1 MNKVNWGFIGCG
13 DVTEVKSGPA
23 FRQIP
28 NADVVAVMRRNGE
41 KAQDYAQRHGIAK
54 WYDDAQKLIY
64 DPEVNA
70 VYIATPP
77 DTHAAYTLQ
86 ALAAGKPVYVEKPMA
101 INYQECQQM
110 LEAAEKAKLPIYVAY
125 YRRRLPVFEKVK
137 EILDAN
143 TLGEVRFVHLQLC
156 QSPKAQDFNKGNLPW
171 RLQAE
176 IAGGGYFFDLA
187 SHQLDVLD
195 YLLGPIQ
202 SAHGF
207 AANQAGLY
215 AVEDIV
221 TANLQFESG
230 ALGTGTWC
238 FTTATVNASDKIE
251 ITGSEGSVTFSTF
264 ENNPIILRTTRGEE
278 LFSFSNPTHIQQ
290 PLIAT
295 VVGDLLN
302 LETCPSTGVSAARTS
317 KVMDEIIKDYR
328 KK

>member
-1 MNKVNWGFIGCG
+1 MNKVSWGFIGCG
-13 DVTEVKSGPA
+13 DVTEIKSGPA

-28 NADVVAVMRRNGE
+28 NSEVVAVMRRNGE
-41 KAQDYAQRHGIAK
+41 KAKDYAQRHGIAK
-54 WYDDAQKLIY
+54 WYDDAQKLIH

-77 DTHAAYTLQ
+77 DTHAAYTIQ
-86 ALAAGKPVYVEKPMA
+86 ALEAGKPVYVEKPMA
-101 INYQECQQM
+101 RNYQECQQM
-110 LEAAEKAKLPIYVAY
+110 LEAAEKAKLPIYVAF

-143 TLGEVRFVHLQLC
+143 TLGDVRFVHLQLC
-156 QSPKAQDFNKGNLPW
+156 QSLKAQDFNKGNLPW

-187 SHQLDVLD
+187 PHQLDMLD
-195 YLLGPIQ
+195 YLLGPIR
-202 SAHGF
+202 ATHGF

-221 TANLQFESG
+221 TTNLQFESG
-230 ALGTGTWC
+230 TLGTGIWC

-251 ITGSEGSVTFSTF
+251 IIGSEGSITFSTF
-264 ENNPIILRTTRGEE
+264 ENNPIILRTTQGEE

-295 VVGDLLN
+295 VVGDLLH
-302 LETCPSTGVSAARTS
+302 LETCPSTGASAARTS
-317 KVMDEIIKDYR
+317 KVMDEIIKDYP

>member
-13 DVTEVKSGPA
+13 DVTEIKSGPA

-28 NADVVAVMRRNGE
+28 NSEVVAVMRRNGE
-41 KAQDYAQRHGIAK
+41 KAKDYAQRHGIAK
-54 WYDDAQKLIY
+54 WYDDAQKLIH

-77 DTHAAYTLQ
+77 DTHAKYTLQ
-86 ALAAGKPVYVEKPMA
+86 ALEAGKPVYVEKPMA
-101 INYQECQQM
+101 LNYQECQQM
-110 LEAAEKAKLPIYVAY
+110 LEAAEKAKLPIYVAF

-143 TLGEVRFVHLQLC
+143 TLGDIRFVHLQLC
-156 QSPKAQDFNKGNLPW
+156 QSPKAQDFSKGNLPW

-187 SHQLDVLD
+187 SHQLDLLD
-195 YLLGPIQ
+195 YLLGPVH
-202 SAHGF
+202 AVHGF

-230 ALGTGTWC
+230 VLGTGMWC
-238 FTTATVNASDKIE
+238 FTTADVNASDKIE

-264 ENNPIILRTTRGEE
+264 ENNPIILRTTQGEE

-295 VVGDLLN
+295 VVGDLLH